1 MLVENGFYPMV
12 TTTTPSSEHR
22 TLLPNISWP
31 PFKTM
36 LAEMGSERVTRLAY
50 HEGLVE
56 VMTPLMPHEN
66 SNRFIEGFV
75 VVLCEELGLEI
86 KRTGSLTLTRD
97 DLERGA
103 EPDSSYYIQN
113 EPLVRDKEKID
124 LESDPP
130 PDLVLEVEYSRSKID
145 KLSLYAAMGIPEFW
159 RYNGSV
165 LRIYRLELGQ
175 YVQRNNS
182 PTFAPIAVTEIPKF
196 LQQSRKVGEITCT
209 RNFRNW
215 IRQQL
220 QQP

>member
-1 MLVENGFYPMV
+1 MV
-12 TTTTPSSEHR
+12 TTTTPAEQR
-22 TLLPNISWP
+22 TLLTNISWQT
-31 PFKTM
+31 FKAM
-36 LAEMGSERVTRLAY
+36 LVDMGSERATRLAY
-50 HEGLVE
+50 DKGLVE
-56 VMTPLMPHEN
+56 IMTPLMPHEN
-66 SNRFIEGFV
+66 SNRLIEVFV
-75 VVLCEELGLEI
+75 GVLCEELGLEI
-86 KRTGSLTLTRD
+86 KRAGSLTLTRD

-113 EPLVRDKEKID
+113 EPLVRDKAEID
-124 LESDPP
+124 LDNDPP
-130 PDLVLEVEYSRSKID
+130 PDLVLEVEYSRSRID

-165 LRIYRLELGQ
+165 LRIYRLESGH

>member
-1 MLVENGFYPMV
+1 MV
-12 TTTTPSSEHR
+12 TTTAPSSEQR
-22 TLLPNISWP
+22 TLLANISWQT
-31 PFKTM
+31 FKTL

-50 HEGLVE
+50 DSGTVE
-56 VMTPLMPHEN
+56 IMTPLMPHEN
-66 SNRFIEGFV
+66 SNRLIEVFV
-75 VVLCEELGLEI
+75 GVLCEELGLEI

-97 DLERGA
+97 DLECGA

-113 EPLVRDKEKID
+113 ESLVRDKVEID

-130 PDLVLEVEYSRSKID
+130 PDLVLEVEYSKSRID

-165 LRIYRLELGQ
+165 LLLYKLASGE
-175 YVQRNNS
+175 YKESNS
-182 PTFAPIAVTEIPKF
+182 SLAFAPVPVKEMPRFIKE
-196 LQQSRKVGEITCT
+196 SRQVGELTST

-215 IRQQL
+215 VRQQL